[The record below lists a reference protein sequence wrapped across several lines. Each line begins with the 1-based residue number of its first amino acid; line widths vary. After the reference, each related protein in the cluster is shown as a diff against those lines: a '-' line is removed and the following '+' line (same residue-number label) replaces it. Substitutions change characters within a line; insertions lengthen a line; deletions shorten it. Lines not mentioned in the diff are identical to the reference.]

1 MNIRRAFRAMLI
13 GVVVLVL
20 AYVVILG
27 VGAFWFPGAYVS
39 DEKIIAAVENQGFS
53 DVRILD
59 KDITFISWRGCGKD
73 DDAAFQVEA
82 TNALG
87 KRVPLTACA
96 GWPFKG
102 VTIRSN

>member
-20 AYVVILG
+20 AYVVLLG
-27 VGAFWFPGAYVS
+27 ACAVWFPGSYVS
-39 DEKIIAAVENQGFS
+39 DEKIVTAVENQGFS
-53 DVRILD
+53 DVKILD
-59 KDITFISWRGCGKD
+59 KDVTFVSWRGCSKG

-82 TNALG
+82 TNSLG

>member
-1 MNIRRAFRAMLI
+1 MLTRAPALAL
-13 GVVVLVL
+13 VYVLF
-20 AYVVILG
+20 LG
-27 VGAFWFPGAYVS
+27 ACALWFPGPYVS
-39 DEKIIAAVENQGFS
+39 DEKIMTAVANQGYT
-53 DVRILD
+53 DVKILD
-59 KDITFISWRGCGKD
+59 KDVTFISWRGCGKD